1 MQDFNLTSSSIYMVG
16 DILSGAVFRGV
27 FERQLRKL
35 FVHQGMGYNSEN
47 IRAAVQV
54 FQCRNTP
61 NLSENVRQKLV
72 KVTKI
77 GETYEQEWT
86 TYFKEPFLPV
96 PLLKCRYRSTL
107 CE

>member
-1 MQDFNLTSSSIYMVG
+1 MVG

-54 FQCRNTP
+54 F
-61 NLSENVRQKLV
+61 
-72 KVTKI
+72 
-77 GETYEQEWT
+77 
-86 TYFKEPFLPV
+86 
-96 PLLKCRYRSTL
+96 
-107 CE
+107 

>member
-27 FERQLRKL
+27 FEHQLRKL

-54 FQCRNTP
+54 FQCRSRP
-61 NLSENVRQKLV
+61 NLSEDVCQKSRESNQNW
-72 KVTKI
+72 
-77 GETYEQEWT
+77 GSYEQKGT

-96 PLLKCRYRSTL
+96 PLLKWRYRSTFF
-107 CE
+107 